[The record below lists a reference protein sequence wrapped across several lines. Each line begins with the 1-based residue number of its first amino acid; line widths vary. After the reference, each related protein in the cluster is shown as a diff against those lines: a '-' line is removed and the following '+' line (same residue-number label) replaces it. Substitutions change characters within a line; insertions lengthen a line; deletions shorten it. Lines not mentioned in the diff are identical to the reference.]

1 MSFVVSMPT
10 TVVFIVL
17 KFKFSKYVFVILP
30 CHPSARIQNP
40 HKNHSPFKPEIFT
53 KIEIKCSSKKTKPGR
68 FSKPA
73 RFKIDNYFLEIKVN
87 SYQVQPFHFIYK
99 GKFSFVVV

>member
-30 CHPSARIQNP
+30 CHPSAQIQNP
-40 HKNHSPFKPEIFT
+40 HKNQSPFKPEVFT
-53 KIEIKCSSKKTKPGR
+53 KIEIKCSSENFKPARFRKPGR
-68 FSKPA
+68 FLST
-73 RFKIDNYFLEIKVN
+73 IT
-87 SYQVQPFHFIYK
+87 S
-99 GKFSFVVV
+99 